1 MILLLLIRHMEMLGG
16 GNGRTERDLENG
28 STGTRIHKLG
38 NAGAWSKMGGW
49 SIKNGRNMGNEIR
62 KKIVAWDVAP
72 GDDYFKELF
81 RISRNQVIWGGELF
95 SITTNKRFPDMA
107 QNKCTT
113 TIQYGHGR
121 IRMDV
126 ISTERKGV

>member
-1 MILLLLIRHMEMLGG
+1 MVMGG
-16 GNGRTERDLENG
+16 VLGRTERDSE
-28 STGTRIHKLG
+28 SVSRGTSIHQLH

-81 RISRNQVIWGGELF
+81 RISRNQIIWGGELF
-95 SITTNKRFPDMA
+95 PFTTNTRFSGLA
-107 QNKCTT
+107 QNKCTAT
-113 TIQYGHGR
+113 VYYGNGR
-121 IRMDV
+121 VRMDV
-126 ISTERKGV
+126 IPTERKGV